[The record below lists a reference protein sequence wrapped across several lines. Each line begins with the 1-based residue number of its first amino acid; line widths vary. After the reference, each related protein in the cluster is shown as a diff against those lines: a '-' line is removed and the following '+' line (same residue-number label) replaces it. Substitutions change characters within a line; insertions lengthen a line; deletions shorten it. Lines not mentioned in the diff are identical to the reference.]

1 MALSAPDQFKLCSTC
16 KRPIQFGQRYFRCSV
31 STCNRKRLGLFFCKL
46 ECYDAHLPMMRHR
59 DSWAEPTTAP
69 SREEYEREQA
79 AEDEREER
87 ERTRE
92 IREERATTMTD
103 EERRRIVTPK
113 SEDLP
118 RDVLVV
124 VSKLKAYIK
133 ASSGMNTSDGVV
145 DVLSDYLRAV
155 CERAI
160 ENARSEGRKTVLDRD
175 FKGIV

>member
-1 MALSAPDQFKLCSTC
+1 M
-16 KRPIQFGQRYFRCSV
+16 
-31 STCNRKRLGLFFCKL
+31 GLFFCTL

-59 DSWAEPTTAP
+59 DSWAEPTDAP
-69 SREEYEREQA
+69 SREEHEREQA
-79 AEDEREER
+79 AEAEREER
-87 ERTRE
+87 ERARPE
-92 IREERATTMTD
+92 REERAASMSD
-103 EERRRIVTPK
+103 EDQRRIVTSK

-145 DVLSDYLRAV
+145 EVLSDHLRAV

-160 ENARSEGRKTVLDRD
+160 ENARADGRKTVLDRD
-175 FKGIV
+175 FKGLT

>member
-1 MALSAPDQFKLCSTC
+1 MSAAEQFKTCSTC
-16 KRPIQFGQRYFRCSV
+16 KKPIHFGQRYFRCSV
-31 STCNRKRLGLFFCKL
+31 STCNRKRLGLFFCTL

-59 DSWAEPTTAP
+59 DSWAEPTNAP

-79 AEDEREER
+79 AEAEREER
-87 ERTRE
+87 ERARPE
-92 IREERATTMTD
+92 REERAASMSD
-103 EERRRIVTPK
+103 EDQRRIVTSK
-113 SEDLP
+113 TEDLP

-145 DVLSDYLRAV
+145 DVLSDHLRAV

-160 ENARSEGRKTVLDRD
+160 ENARADGRKTVLDRD
-175 FKGIV
+175 FKGLT